1 MAKIIPFKGILYNP
15 NKIHDMA
22 DVTAPPYDVISVE
35 EQEYLHDRHPNNVV
49 RLILGKTS
57 ETDTRENNR
66 YTRAASCFNKWLSED
81 ILSQDKSPAFYLTAV
96 EFSLGN
102 KRIIR
107 YGLIALVGLEPFEK
121 GIILPHEKTFSKVKS
136 ERLELMKVCK
146 ANFSQIF
153 SLYSDQS
160 GILNS
165 LKDAVADT
173 QPDLDFVDD
182 KGEAHK
188 LWRITDAAVH
198 QHISDAMK
206 EKRLFIADGHHRYE
220 TALNYRDW
228 VAKNNPDF
236 NADHPA
242 NYIMMYLCSME
253 DPGLIVFSTHRMI
266 SKVPDSARDTFIR
279 KAEDYFDIKRIPF
292 KGNERETA
300 GAGFMAE
307 LGSDTSRTRIGVLIK
322 EHSEFY
328 LLTIKPKVM
337 EQMFGD
343 ELSKSL
349 RTLDVTVL
357 TRLILI
363 KILDFDQSSLD
374 NEKLIEYSSSEKKVI
389 DAVLSGKCDI
399 AFILNPTKIEQV
411 RNIAEE
417 GLTMPRKT
425 TYFYPKAITGQ
436 VLNKLTP

>member
-1 MAKIIPFKGILYNP
+1 MAKIISFKGILYNP
-15 NKIHDMA
+15 TKVDNML
-22 DVTAPPYDVISVE
+22 DVVAPPYDIISPE
-35 EQEYLHDRHPNNVV
+35 EQQKLHDRHPNNVV

-57 ETDTRENNR
+57 ENDTPDNNR
-66 YTRAASCFNKWLSED
+66 YTRAANYFNKWCSEG
-81 ILSQDKSPAFYLTAV
+81 ILSQDKCPAFYLTTV
-96 EFSLGN
+96 EFSLGD
-102 KRIIR
+102 KRIVR

-136 ERLELMKVCK
+136 ERLELMKLCK

-160 GILNS
+160 GILDS
-165 LKDAVADT
+165 LKDAVADIH
-173 QPDLDFVDD
+173 PDIDFIDD
-182 KGEAHK
+182 KGERHK
-188 LWRITDAAVH
+188 LWRITDASVNH
-198 QHISDAMK
+198 HVSDAMK

-253 DPGLIVFSTHRMI
+253 DPGLIIFPTHRMI
-266 SKVPDSARDTFIR
+266 SKVPDSARDSFIR
-279 KAEDYFDIKRIPF
+279 KAENYFDIKRLPF
-292 KGNERETA
+292 KESERETA
-300 GAGFMAE
+300 GAGLMAE
-307 LGSDTSRTRIGVLIK
+307 LGSDTPRTQIGVLIK

-328 LLTIKPKVM
+328 LFTIKPKVM

-349 RTLDVTVL
+349 RSLDVTVL

-363 KILDFDQSSLD
+363 KILDFDQGSLD

-389 DAVLSGKCDI
+389 DAVLSGKCDV

-411 RNIAEE
+411 RNVAEE

>member
-15 NKIHDMA
+15 TQVDNMV
-22 DVTAPPYDVISVE
+22 DVVAPPYDVISPE
-35 EQEYLHDRHPNNVV
+35 EQEKLHDRHPNNVV

-57 ETDTRENNR
+57 ENDTPDNNR
-66 YTRAASCFNKWLSED
+66 HTRAANYFNKWCSED
-81 ILSQDKSPAFYLTAV
+81 ILSQDKCPAFYLTIV

-136 ERLELMKVCK
+136 ERLELMKLCK

-173 QPDLDFVDD
+173 QPDIDFVDD
-182 KGEAHK
+182 KGERHK

-198 QHISDAMK
+198 QHVSDAMK

-253 DPGLIVFSTHRMI
+253 DPGLIVF
-266 SKVPDSARDTFIR
+266 P
-279 KAEDYFDIKRIPF
+279 
-292 KGNERETA
+292 
-300 GAGFMAE
+300 
-307 LGSDTSRTRIGVLIK
+307 
-322 EHSEFY
+322 
-328 LLTIKPKVM
+328 
-337 EQMFGD
+337 
-343 ELSKSL
+343 
-349 RTLDVTVL
+349 
-357 TRLILI
+357 
-363 KILDFDQSSLD
+363 
-374 NEKLIEYSSSEKKVI
+374 
-389 DAVLSGKCDI
+389 
-399 AFILNPTKIEQV
+399 
-411 RNIAEE
+411 
-417 GLTMPRKT
+417 
-425 TYFYPKAITGQ
+425 
-436 VLNKLTP
+436 